1 MKTQRIYL
9 IGAGVIARSHAAAI
23 QRLPQP
29 EQVALAAADP
39 NPQARAAFA
48 REYPQAR
55 VFEDAGTML
64 AEAADENDIVIVTT
78 PPFAHEEMTCAAL
91 TTGRHVLCEKP
102 LALNQEQARHMLEV
116 AQAHQRVLGCCSV
129 RCLNWPPAEEARRLL
144 QEQALGQLYHVR
156 FLNLEQRNRPGIEFQ
171 PQTGWFLDQARSGGG
186 TLMDRAPYEFA
197 VLNDLLQPARVEVL
211 NAWLANPATALRLPP
226 QTIADVEQHA
236 GATLRYTL
244 ADGKSVIMSY
254 ERASGTHSEE
264 QSIIEITG
272 LKGSLSWGWPLSGG
286 RAALTYT
293 YDRDGASES
302 KTLAFLPPG
311 ADALRFGEKPLVYF
325 YRYLHQ
331 QPSSAIVNEQALFNF
346 ACIRAIYDCA
356 RSGEVQT
363 VDAPARPSR

>member
-1 MKTQRIYL
+1 MNTQRIYL

-23 QRLPQP
+23 QRLPRP
-29 EQVALAAADP
+29 AEITLAVADP

-55 VFEDAGTML
+55 IFEDSRTML
-64 AEAADENDIVIVTT
+64 AEAADEHDIVIVTT

-91 TTGRHVLCEKP
+91 STGRHVLCEKP
-102 LALNQEQARHMLEV
+102 LALNLEQARHMLEV
-116 AQAHQRVLGCCSV
+116 ARTHQRVLGCCSV
-129 RCLNWPPAEEARRLL
+129 RCLHWPPAEEARRLL
-144 QEQALGQLYHVR
+144 QAGALGRLYHVR

-197 VLNDLLQPARVEVL
+197 VLNDLLQPERVEVL
-211 NAWLANPATALRLPP
+211 NAWLANPTTALHLPSS
-226 QTIADVEQHA
+226 TTMDVEQHA

-244 ADGKSVIMSY
+244 ADGSSLIMNY

-264 QSIIEITG
+264 QSVIEISG
-272 LKGSLSWGWPLSGG
+272 LQGSLRWGWPLSRG
-286 RAALTYT
+286 RATLTHT

-302 KTLAFLPPG
+302 RTLAFPPPP
-311 ADALRFGEKPLVYF
+311 ADALHFGEKPLVYF
-325 YRYLHQ
+325 HRYIHK

-356 RSGEVQT
+356 GSGLAQT
-363 VDAPARPSR
+363 VEHTTAG